1 MPTCFSL
8 QAVFSLIS
16 ACETARVLTRSVTS
30 FVTKGFFESFRFL
43 IWRRRSFTSHGD
55 PRIIHKQLRCIY
67 TLCIYIYDTSIF
79 PFLGSLT
86 ETTSTVRLCA
96 LVKQSDQDEG
106 VHEMTAMSWKLG
118 EGSTERSFTKVYIVE
133 VALSLSLECK
143 QTTLFSNSNRQQ
155 TLRARISSLIRA
167 L

>member
-1 MPTCFSL
+1 M
-8 QAVFSLIS
+8 
-16 ACETARVLTRSVTS
+16 R
-30 FVTKGFFESFRFL
+30 
-43 IWRRRSFTSHGD
+43 
-55 PRIIHKQLRCIY
+55 KQLRYIYIY
-67 TLCIYIYDTSIF
+67 TMYIYIYDTSIF

-133 VALSLSLECK
+133 VPLLVIFPLVWYC
-143 QTTLFSNSNRQQ
+143 FGG
-155 TLRARISSLIRA
+155 
-167 L
+167 

>member
-1 MPTCFSL
+1 MY
-8 QAVFSLIS
+8 
-16 ACETARVLTRSVTS
+16 
-30 FVTKGFFESFRFL
+30 
-43 IWRRRSFTSHGD
+43 
-55 PRIIHKQLRCIY
+55 IY
-67 TLCIYIYDTSIF
+67 MYDTSIF

-86 ETTSTVRLCA
+86 ETTSTALPCA

-143 QTTLFSNSNRQQ
+143 QTTLFSNSKCNTVFLGVVVTTCLNDQ
-155 TLRARISSLIRA
+155 T
-167 L
+167 